1 MSEKIYVNTG
11 STFQQAFNDR
21 SPRNAQQPY
30 IANAQTPYI
39 ANSQTPFTY
48 SNRQPAKYQ
57 NPTSAQQPYIANAQ
71 QPYPYIA
78 SARQPY
84 IANAQQPYPYIASA
98 QNPYIANA
106 RQPAKY
112 QSPSSYQIPY
122 IANSQTPYPANA
134 RQPSNSQ
141 TPYIANS
148 QTPYPANARQPVN
161 AQQPSNAQAPYPANA
176 QTSAYYRNPFTYNA
190 NTPVASQTPVTY
202 DVWGGGNAQATS
214 RLETTTDVGP
224 SMAPFSLGF
233 NYTSVNQPASINWGA
248 SSTHISTSPNSSYA
262 GLNYPPLAFMW
273 NTQQQQSFSYSFGQ
287 CFCKFF
293 IGYETSTSKVY
304 YGYSSGNS
312 TAPSTGN
319 GQYPNRVY
327 LPLTELSNNNI
338 IDSSWSISVK
348 YTVQSQS
355 IFGGG
360 TDSENPANK
369 TYGAN
374 LASGTYQNIWNG
386 TNTVSGG
393 YEDFMWSAV
402 SSSNMGNSDAR
413 VNASGVVFTI
423 KAHKTGQTSY
433 YTHYIVAQHGAGGG
447 GPFGEIF
454 CRSIFGQNHAPV

>member
-21 SPRNAQQPY
+21 SPRSAQQPY

-78 SARQPY
+78 NARQPY
-84 IANAQQPYPYIASA
+84 IASAQQPYPYIASA

-134 RQPSNSQ
+134 RQPSNAQ

-190 NTPVASQTPVTY
+190 NTPASSQTPVTY

-214 RLETTTDVGP
+214 QLETTTDVSAP
-224 SMAPFSLGF
+224 MAPFSVGF
-233 NYTSVNQPASINWGA
+233 NYTSVGQPASINWGPG
-248 SSTHISTSPNSSYA
+248 STHIATSPNSAYVGTNALSH
-262 GLNYPPLAFMW
+262 MW
-273 NTQQQQSFSYSFGQ
+273 NTQQQNTFSYSFGQ
-287 CFCKFF
+287 CFCQFF
-293 IGYETSTSKVY
+293 MGYESSSSKVY
-304 YGYSSGNS
+304 YGFSSGNS
-312 TAPSTGN
+312 QFPSTGK
-319 GQYPNRVY
+319 GQSPNRIY

-355 IFGGG
+355 ITQGG
-360 TDSENPANK
+360 TDSQNPANPN
-369 TYGAN
+369 YGSGVA
-374 LASGTYQNIWNG
+374 AGTYVNLWNG
-386 TNTVSGG
+386 STVQSGG
-393 YEDFMWSAV
+393 YEEFMWSAV
-402 SSSNMGNSDAR
+402 SSSNPGNSDAR
-413 VNASGVVFTI
+413 VQASGVVFTV

-433 YTHYIVAQHGAGGG
+433 YTHYIVAQHGAGSG

-454 CRSIFGQNHAPV
+454 CRSVFGNNHAPV

>member
-78 SARQPY
+78 NARQPY
-84 IANAQQPYPYIASA
+84 IANAQQPYPYIANA

-122 IANSQTPYPANA
+122 IANYQTPYPANA

-214 RLETTTDVGP
+214 QLETTTDVAP
-224 SMAPFSLGF
+224 SMAPFSLGL
-233 NYTSVNQPASINWGA
+233 NYSTLNQPASINWGA
-248 SSTHISTSPNSSYA
+248 GSTHIATSPNSAYVGSNQ
-262 GLNYPPLAFMW
+262 LQNNW
-273 NTQQQQSFSYSFGQ
+273 NTQQQASFGYSFGQ
-287 CFCKFF
+287 CFCQFF
-293 IGYETSTSKVY
+293 IGYQSSTSKVY
-304 YGYSSGNS
+304 YGFSSGNS
-312 TAPSTGN
+312 TAPSVGR
-319 GQYPNRVY
+319 GQAPNYVY
-327 LPLTELSNNNI
+327 LPLTELSLSLI
-338 IDSSWSISVK
+338 HISEP
-348 YTVQSQS
+348 TRLRR
-355 IFGGG
+355 I
-360 TDSENPANK
+360 
-369 TYGAN
+369 
-374 LASGTYQNIWNG
+374 
-386 TNTVSGG
+386 
-393 YEDFMWSAV
+393 
-402 SSSNMGNSDAR
+402 
-413 VNASGVVFTI
+413 
-423 KAHKTGQTSY
+423 
-433 YTHYIVAQHGAGGG
+433 
-447 GPFGEIF
+447 
-454 CRSIFGQNHAPV
+454 